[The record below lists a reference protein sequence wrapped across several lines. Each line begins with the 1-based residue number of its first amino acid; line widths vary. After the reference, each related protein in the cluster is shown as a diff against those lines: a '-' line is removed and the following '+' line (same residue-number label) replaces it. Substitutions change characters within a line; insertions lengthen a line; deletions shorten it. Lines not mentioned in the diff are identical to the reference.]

1 MRNLLLDAIL
11 FALFVAEMSFYH
23 LPKILHEILGVAMAA
38 AIILHIAINRR
49 RFASL
54 FKKITP
60 RKFFNAATDFALTIC
75 AAVIL
80 IPGVFMSNYLFA
92 ELVSFELRRNMTLH
106 QLHVAAPYL
115 LLILIGVHIGLHW
128 RELRRRIL
136 NLFGLEEI
144 YQRRQIF
151 FRAAA
156 MILSLFGAAGL
167 YLNRVGDRILMKHIF
182 ATPATDLPAAVF
194 ALLTIGGVI
203 FFATITFLLDEKIFR
218 RGRD

>member
-1 MRNLLLDAIL
+1 MRNILLDAIL
-11 FALFVAEMSFYH
+11 FLLFVAEMSFYH
-23 LPKILHEILGVAMAA
+23 LPKILHEILGVAMAVT
-38 AIILHIAINRR
+38 IILHVAVNRR

-54 FKKITP
+54 FNKITP

-128 RELRRRIL
+128 RELRQRVL

-156 MILSLFGAAGL
+156 VILSTVGLAGL

-203 FFATITFLLDEKIFR
+203 FFATITFLIDEKIFR

>member
-1 MRNLLLDAIL
+1 MRNILLDAIL
-11 FALFVAEMSFYH
+11 FVLFVAEMSFYH

-38 AIILHIAINRR
+38 AIILHVAINRR
-49 RFASL
+49 RFTSL
-54 FKKITP
+54 LKKITP

-75 AAVIL
+75 AAIIL
-80 IPGVFMSNYLFA
+80 IPGVFISNYLFVD
-92 ELVSFELRRNMTLH
+92 LVSFELRRNMTFH
-106 QLHVAAPYL
+106 QLHVATPYAM
-115 LLILIGVHIGLHW
+115 LILIGVHIGLHW
-128 RELRRRIL
+128 RGLRQRIL

-156 MILSLFGAAGL
+156 VILSAVGAAGL

-182 ATPATDLPAAVF
+182 ATSATELPAAVF
-194 ALLTIGGVI
+194 ALLIIGGVI
-203 FFATITFLLDEKIFR
+203 FFATITFLLDEKFR

>member
-1 MRNLLLDAIL
+1 MRNILLDAIL

-23 LPKILHEILGVAMAA
+23 LPAILHEILGVAMAA
-38 AIILHIAINRR
+38 AIILHVAINRR

-54 FKKITP
+54 LKKLTP
-60 RKFFNAATDFALTIC
+60 RKFFNAATDCALTIC
-75 AAVIL
+75 AAIIL

-92 ELVSFELRRNMTLH
+92 ELVSFELRRNMTFH
-106 QLHVAAPYL
+106 QLHVSAPYL

-128 RELRRRIL
+128 RELRQRVL

-156 MILSLFGAAGL
+156 VILSLFGVAGL
-167 YLNRVGDRILMKHIF
+167 YLNRVGDRLLMKHIF

-194 ALLTIGGVI
+194 ALLTIGGLI

>member
-1 MRNLLLDAIL
+1 MRNILLDAIL
-11 FALFVAEMSFYH
+11 FLLFVAEMSFYH

-38 AIILHIAINRR
+38 AIILHVAINRR

-54 FKKITP
+54 FNKITP

-128 RELRRRIL
+128 RELRQRVF

-156 MILSLFGAAGL
+156 VIFSLFGVAGL

-203 FFATITFLLDEKIFR
+203 FFATITFLIDEKIFR